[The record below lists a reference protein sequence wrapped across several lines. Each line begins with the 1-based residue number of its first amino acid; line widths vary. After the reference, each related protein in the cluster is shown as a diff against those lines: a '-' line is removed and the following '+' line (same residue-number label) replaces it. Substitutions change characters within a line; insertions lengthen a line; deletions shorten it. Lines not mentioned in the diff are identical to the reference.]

1 MGVLAAPGVDGNIQL
16 TVHKFLVFHLRGC
29 LGEKEISL
37 LVFVCLLVLFL
48 GE

>member
-1 MGVLAAPGVDGNIQL
+1 MVRVVGGY
-16 TVHKFLVFHLRGC
+16 
-29 LGEKEISL
+29 LGEKEIIL